1 MQVTDFC
8 TQVAD
13 DIFQVRL
20 PLPFALNI
28 VNVYLLRDGD
38 GWALIDTGLNT
49 AEARAAWAAV
59 FAHLNIAPRQITRIL
74 LTHMHPDHFGMA
86 GWFQSLDPSYAPP
99 LYMSAR
105 EAELARL
112 TWYNEGQP
120 LSHLRVQ
127 MRAGGMP
134 AEQVD
139 MVMDGMAFTA
149 HHTQP
154 LPADPHIL
162 EAGSEVSIGARRFT
176 LIHAPGHSDGQLLFY
191 DAADRLMLSGDHV
204 LMKITPNIGVWPDTE
219 PDPLGRFMESLRGL
233 RGLDVRLALP
243 GHKALITDWR
253 GRIDELL
260 SHHAARLEH
269 TRAAVAGGATIFEA
283 SQRIFNSQAFS
294 PHEWRFAMAETL
306 AHLTYLKLRDQVWL
320 SEGKFYPL

>member
-1 MQVTDFC
+1 MQVSDFC

-13 DIFQVRL
+13 GIFQVKL

-49 AEARAAWAAV
+49 AEARAAWEAV
-59 FAHLNIAPRQITRIL
+59 FVYLNITPRQITRIL
-74 LTHMHPDHFGMA
+74 LTHMHPDHYGMS
-86 GWFQSLDPSYAPP
+86 GWFQSLDPAYAPP

-112 TWYNEGQP
+112 IWYNEGQMLP
-120 LSHLRVQ
+120 RLRVQ
-127 MRAGGMP
+127 MSAGGMP

-139 MVMDGMAFTA
+139 TVIDGMEFTA
-149 HHTQP
+149 QHTQP
-154 LPADPHIL
+154 LPSTPHIL
-162 EAGSEVSIGARRFT
+162 EAGGGVTIGARRFT
-176 LIHAPGHSDGQLLFY
+176 LFHAPGHSDGQLLFY

-219 PDPLGRFMESLRGL
+219 PDPLGRFLDSLRGL

-260 SHHAARLEH
+260 SHHAMRLEH
-269 TRAAVAGGATIFEA
+269 TRAAIADGATIFEA
-283 SQRIFNSQAFS
+283 
-294 PHEWRFAMAETL
+294 
-306 AHLTYLKLRDQVWL
+306 
-320 SEGKFYPL
+320 